1 MLSKSLQV
9 SWQVVEKNKS
19 HAERSEASA
28 VSYWKRIK
36 QILRFAQDD
45 VAQGLFNNLLDAALQ
60 ECLFLLRAAGNCKR
74 NHSRR
79 PPMEDISRCLQ
90 NMVTVRNCSA
100 AVPAALFKAGKMPAL
115 RRLRDAE
122 WA

>member
-9 SWQVVEKNKS
+9 SWQVVEKSKN

-45 VAQGLFNNLLDAALQ
+45 VAQGLFNNSAGRCTPRMFVLTPCRRELQ
-60 ECLFLLRAAGNCKR
+60 
-74 NHSRR
+74 
-79 PPMEDISRCLQ
+79 
-90 NMVTVRNCSA
+90 
-100 AVPAALFKAGKMPAL
+100 
-115 RRLRDAE
+115 AE
-122 WA
+122 SQPQTSDGRYFQMFAKYGDGSQL